1 MTAVRVRRWIGSVS
15 AVAFAF
21 AMASGANAQQAAS
34 DRQAAADKPQ
44 TSQLQEVLVTAERRT
59 ENLQTTAIAASVLDA
74 SQLEKKSVMSLADL
88 QTATPALSITNTGL
102 VANVNI
108 RGIGLDSGSPQVV
121 PGVSSY
127 REGLW
132 QPPVTTT
139 TAFYD
144 IASVEV
150 LRGPQGTF
158 VGSNSTG
165 GAIFINSRSPDFD
178 GTHGRVEIQGGNYAD
193 VGANG
198 AVNLPI
204 DPHWAARI
212 AFNIERRNSF
222 YRNIASSPTPNG
234 AEFNTPGALDEKD
247 VRVGLM
253 WKPNERLQVL
263 LKSDFSDKS
272 TGGYPMKPIPTTAYA
287 PFAPVNPFTLNYDQF
302 TKNDEMT
309 SRNSLEIRWQSSPG
323 GFAFRSLTG
332 YQYMV
337 IRNIYDIDA
346 TSSTLPAG
354 QPAQSEF
361 QNVIERPISQEISVI
376 SPESGRLQWILG
388 GYYLHDTR
396 EVGLDIRNQAF
407 PPHVFVNLFTTIED
421 EAVFGQVSYKVL
433 PRLELQVGGR
443 FTHDTLNNPAGN
455 GVNVGPGVVFIPGQ
469 GDHSDN
475 VWTGKA
481 ALNWTPNDDNFL
493 YAFVAKGFK
502 AGGFD
507 TGFVPVQFKP
517 EIVWDY
523 EIGWKSYFLDRHI
536 RTQIGGFWNNYQ
548 DLQVTVL
555 HPASGTSALDNI
567 GKSTIK
573 GVEAQIE
580 GRFGELHIDAGGA
593 YVNSN
598 LGAISLVNTRLIPG
612 GGAIN
617 LGPQCGAGVPGP
629 PGCFDYS
636 PFVVSVNGKANP
648 YSPTWTFNAGVEYS
662 FDLGGGATLTPRVNF
677 AHVGSQWTTLIE
689 VVPTDLLP
697 SYDLWSASL
706 TYARDDWRVQGFVNN
721 LANKVYVT
729 GQFGNNEFFGNPR
742 QFGVRVSRSF

>member
-1 MTAVRVRRWIGSVS
+1 MEATRAGRWIGSIS
-15 AVAFAF
+15 SVAFSLAI
-21 AMASGANAQQAAS
+21 ASAANAQQTPDQQPAS
-34 DRQAAADKPQ
+34 DKAQGN
-44 TSQLQEVLVTAERRT
+44 QLREVVVTAERRT
-59 ENLQTTAIAASVLDA
+59 ENLQKTAIAASVLDA
-74 SQLEKKSVMSLADL
+74 SQLEKKGVMSMADL
-88 QTATPALSITNTGL
+88 QTATPSLSITNTGL

-121 PGVSSY
+121 PGVASY
-127 REGLW
+127 RDGLW

-144 IASVEV
+144 IGTIEV

-165 GAIFINSRSPDFD
+165 GAIFINTRNPDFS
-178 GTHGRVEIQGGNYAD
+178 GVHGQVEVQGGSYAD
-193 VGANG
+193 VGGNG

-204 DPHWAARI
+204 DEHWAARV
-212 AFNIERRNSF
+212 AFNVERRDSF
-222 YRNIASSPTPNG
+222 YRNITSSPTPNG
-234 AEFNTPGALDEKD
+234 AEFNTPGSLDEKD
-247 VRVGLM
+247 LRGGLL
-253 WKPNERLQVL
+253 WKPNDQLQVL
-263 LKSDFSDKS
+263 LKSDFTDKS
-272 TGGYPMKPIPTTAYA
+272 TGGYPMKPIPTTTYA
-287 PFAPVNPFTLNYDQF
+287 PLAPADPFTLNYDQF
-302 TKNDEMT
+302 TKNDELT
-309 SRNSLEIRWQSSPG
+309 SRNSLEIRWQPSPG
-323 GFAFRSLTG
+323 GITLRSLSG

-346 TSSTLPAG
+346 SSSSLPAG
-354 QPAQSEF
+354 PPAQSEF
-361 QNVIERPISQEISVI
+361 QNVIERPISEEINII
-376 SPESGRLQWILG
+376 SPENSRLQWILG

-433 PRLELQVGGR
+433 PSLELQVGGR
-443 FTHDTLNNPAGN
+443 FTHDSLNNPAGN
-455 GVNVGPGVVFIPGQ
+455 GIDVGPGVVFIPGQ
-469 GDHSDN
+469 GDHTDN

-481 ALNWTPNDDNFL
+481 ALNWTPNEDNFL

-523 EIGWKSYFLDRHI
+523 EIGWKSYFFDHHV

-555 HPASGTSALDNI
+555 HPASGTSSLDNI

-573 GVEAQIE
+573 GFEAQIE
-580 GRFGELHIDAGGA
+580 GQFGGLRIDAGGA
-593 YVNSN
+593 YVNSK

-617 LGPQCGAGVPGP
+617 LGPQCGPGVPGP
-629 PGCFDYS
+629 PACFDYS

-662 FDLGGGATLTPRVNF
+662 FDFAGGATLTPRINY
-677 AHVGSQWTTLIE
+677 AYVGSQWTTLIE

-697 SYDLWSASL
+697 SYHVWNASL
-706 TYARDDWRVQGFVNN
+706 TYARGDWRVQGFVNN
-721 LANKVYVT
+721 LANTTYVT

-742 QFGVRVSRSF
+742 QFGARVSRTF

>member
-1 MTAVRVRRWIGSVS
+1 MKRPVAGRWFASISL
-15 AVAFAF
+15 AAFA
-21 AMASGANAQQAAS
+21 AALAGAACAQDSAPESGAK
-34 DRQAAADKPQ
+34 ADQPA
-44 TSQLQEVLVTAERRT
+44 LREVVVTAERRT
-59 ENLQTTAIAASVLDA
+59 ENLQKTAIAASVLDA
-74 SQLEKKSVMSLADL
+74 SQLEKKSVVSMADL

-121 PGVSSY
+121 PGVASY
-127 REGLW
+127 RDGLW

-144 IASVEV
+144 VGSVEV

-165 GAIFINSRSPDFD
+165 GAIFINSRSPDF
-178 GTHGRVEIQGGNYAD
+178 GGLHGQVELFGGNYAD
-193 VGANG
+193 LGANG

-204 DPHWAARI
+204 DDHWAARL
-212 AFNIERRNSF
+212 AFNIERRDSF
-222 YRNIASSPTPNG
+222 YRNTNASPTPNG

-247 VRVGLM
+247 MRAGLL
-253 WKPNERLQVL
+253 WKPNDQFQVL
-263 LKSDFSDKS
+263 FKSDFTDKS
-272 TGGYPMKPIPTTAYA
+272 SGGYPMKPIPTTTYA
-287 PFAPVNPFTLNYDQF
+287 PFAPVDPFTLNYDQF
-302 TKNDEMT
+302 TKNDELT
-309 SRNSLEIRWQSSPG
+309 SRNSLEIKWQPSPDG
-323 GFAFRSLTG
+323 ITFRSLTG
-332 YQYMV
+332 YQYMS

-346 TSSTLPAG
+346 SDAALPAG
-354 QPAQSEF
+354 PPAQSEF
-361 QNVIERPISQEISVI
+361 QNVIERPISEEINII
-376 SPESGRLQWILG
+376 SPDSGRLQWILG

-421 EAVFGQVSYKVL
+421 EAVFGQISYKVL

-443 FTHDTLNNPAGN
+443 FTHDTLSNPAGN
-455 GVNVGPGVVFIPGQ
+455 GVDVGPGVVFIPGQ
-469 GDHSDN
+469 GSHTDN

-481 ALNWTPNDDNFL
+481 ALNWTPDDDNFL

-507 TGFVPVQFKP
+507 TGFVPVQFRP

-523 EIGWKSYFLDRHI
+523 EVGWKSYFFDRRV

-548 DLQVTVL
+548 DLQVSVL
-555 HPASGTSALDNI
+555 HPASGMISLDNI

-573 GVEAQIE
+573 GVEAQVE
-580 GRFGELHIDAGGA
+580 GRFGGLHIDAGGA
-593 YVNSN
+593 YVNSR

-617 LGPQCGAGVPGP
+617 LGPQCGPGVPAP
-629 PGCFDYS
+629 PACFDYA

-648 YSPTWTFNAGVEYS
+648 YSPTWTFNAGVEYA

-677 AHVGSQWTTLIE
+677 AYVDSQWTTLIE
-689 VVPTDLLP
+689 VPTTDRLP
-697 SYDLWSASL
+697 AYQLWNASL
-706 TYARDDWRVQGFVNN
+706 TYANGDWRLQGFVNN
-721 LANKVYVT
+721 LANKTYVT
-729 GQFGNNEFFGNPR
+729 GQFGNDAFFGNPR